1 MLYIFT
7 NTSFTPQS
15 KTHKMVSVMSLTTPE
30 TNTTDGKT
38 DDGFVLTDAN
48 ASAVSTYS
56 MKVNFAWR
64 YEIDASDRNEDF
76 TSKSGCFTQE
86 YIAIEMTEDY
96 RTDLTECTNS
106 CVATQTKVASMAG
119 FLVITIFLFGGFVV
133 LAVLARCPCCSKFA
147 QKPKT
152 EVTEQQPELQQSAV
166 VQLQVKQAGDESS
179 LDDEEPEPC
188 CRCCCPDP
196 ESDDDDQDAPAAAPD
211 TSAATPGDV
220 EDPIR
225 IKKPK
230 RNPDGTR
237 RKRRKS
243 SMPWH
248 GSKAASRPA
257 KVRS

>member
-1 MLYIFT
+1 
-7 NTSFTPQS
+7 
-15 KTHKMVSVMSLTTPE
+15 MVIVMSLTTPE

-96 RTDLTECTNS
+96 RTNLTECTNS

-119 FLVITIFLFGGFVV
+119 FLVITIFLFGGFLV

-152 EVTEQQPELQQSAV
+152 EVTEQQPDELQQSAV
-166 VQLQVKQAGDESS
+166 VQLEVKQAGDESS
-179 LDDEEPEPC
+179 SDDEEPEPC
-188 CRCCCPDP
+188 CRCCCP
-196 ESDDDDQDAPAAAPD
+196 DQDAPAAAPD

-220 EDPIR
+220 EDPIIR